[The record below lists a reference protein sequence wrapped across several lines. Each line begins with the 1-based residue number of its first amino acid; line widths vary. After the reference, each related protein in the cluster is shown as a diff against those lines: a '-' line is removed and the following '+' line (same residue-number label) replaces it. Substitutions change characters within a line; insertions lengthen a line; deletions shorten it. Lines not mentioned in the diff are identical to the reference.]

1 MSTLF
6 TKYFKSAREAMQL
19 AMPIIAGQLGMIL
32 MGFFDTVQVGKLG
45 ADYIAATG
53 VGSTVYWISTLLGL
67 GTLMAISPLVSE
79 ARGAQKDWRA
89 IGIYHSGLKVALGIS
104 VLFLVVVY
112 IVTRFFHHLGQEPQ
126 VADLAIEYLF
136 WLNLG
141 TPVIM
146 FATVYKQLLDGLGRT
161 AVGMWVN
168 ILALLLNVL
177 LNWLLIYGHWGFPA
191 LGISGAAIASV
202 IARLAMLVALY
213 LFVRFDQQIHQ
224 LKTAYNN
231 ALAEQHND
239 YSAAILRIGIPY
251 GLQMFF
257 EIAAFGVAQI
267 MAGWL
272 GKTYSA
278 AHQMAINLASI
289 TFMITA
295 GLSAA
300 GTIMT
305 GYHFGAKSKSD
316 IRVAAITVVMLTFAF
331 ELTFAGIFI
340 VFNQP
345 LATLYTDDV
354 TLLAVA
360 PGLILLAAFFQLSDG
375 LQSVASG
382 LLRGIQDVKIPSIM
396 AFVSYWLIMIP
407 ACYLLAF
414 TFGYGVK
421 GIWIGFI
428 IGLSFAASVLLLRF
442 HWVLKRLVFE
452 K

>member
-6 TKYFKSAREAMQL
+6 TQYFKSAREAMQL

-32 MGFFDTVQVGKLG
+32 MGFFDTVQIGRLG
-45 ADYIAATG
+45 ADHIAATG

-67 GTLMAISPLVSE
+67 GTLMAVSPLVSE

-89 IGIYHSGLKVALGIS
+89 IGIYKSGLKVALGIS
-104 VLFLVVVY
+104 VLFLLVVY
-112 IVTRFFHHLGQEPQ
+112 IVTLFFHHLGQETQ
-126 VADLAIEYLF
+126 VADLAIKYLIV
-136 WLNLG
+136 LNLG
-141 TPVIM
+141 TPTIM
-146 FATVYKQLLDGLGRT
+146 FATLYKQLLDGMGRT
-161 AVGMWVN
+161 SVGMWVN

-177 LNWLLIYGHWGFPA
+177 LNWLLIYGNWGFPA
-191 LGISGAAIASV
+191 MGISGAAIASV
-202 IARLAMLVALY
+202 MARTAMLIALY
-213 LFVRFDQQIHQ
+213 LFVRFDKQIQQLQADYDSAI
-224 LKTAYNN
+224 T
-231 ALAEQHND
+231 EQHND

-257 EIAAFGVAQI
+257 EIAAFGIAQI

-305 GYHFGAKSKSD
+305 GYHFGAKNKPD
-316 IRVAAITVVMLTFAF
+316 IRVAAITVVILTFMF
-331 ELTFAGIFI
+331 ELTFAGLFM

-345 LATLYTDDV
+345 LATLYTDDT

-360 PGLILLAAFFQLSDG
+360 PGLIFLAAFFQLSDG

-382 LLRGIQDVKIPSIM
+382 LLRGIQDVKIPSVM
-396 AFVSYWLIMIP
+396 AFISYWLIMIP

-442 HWVLKRLVFE
+442 HWVLKRLAFE

>member
-1 MSTLF
+1 
-6 TKYFKSAREAMQL
+6 
-19 AMPIIAGQLGMIL
+19 
-32 MGFFDTVQVGKLG
+32 
-45 ADYIAATG
+45 
-53 VGSTVYWISTLLGL
+53 
-67 GTLMAISPLVSE
+67 
-79 ARGAQKDWRA
+79 
-89 IGIYHSGLKVALGIS
+89 
-104 VLFLVVVY
+104 
-112 IVTRFFHHLGQEPQ
+112 
-126 VADLAIEYLF
+126 
-136 WLNLG
+136 
-141 TPVIM
+141 
-146 FATVYKQLLDGLGRT
+146 
-161 AVGMWVN
+161 
-168 ILALLLNVL
+168 
-177 LNWLLIYGHWGFPA
+177 
-191 LGISGAAIASV
+191 
-202 IARLAMLVALY
+202 
-213 LFVRFDQQIHQ
+213 
-224 LKTAYNN
+224 
-231 ALAEQHND
+231 
-239 YSAAILRIGIPY
+239 
-251 GLQMFF
+251 MFF

-305 GYHFGAKSKSD
+305 GYHFGAKNKAD
-316 IRVAAITVVMLTFAF
+316 IRVAAITVVILTFAF
-331 ELTFAGIFI
+331 EFTFAGLFI

-345 LATLYTDDV
+345 LATLYTDDA

-382 LLRGIQDVKIPSIM
+382 LLRGIQDVKIPSVM
-396 AFVSYWLIMIP
+396 AFISYWLIMIP

-442 HWVLKRLVFE
+442 HWVLKRLAFE
-452 K
+452 NIE

>member
-32 MGFFDTVQVGKLG
+32 MGFFDTVQIGNLG
-45 ADYIAATG
+45 ADYIAASG
-53 VGSTVYWISTLLGL
+53 VGNTVYWISTLLGL
-67 GTLMAISPLVSE
+67 GILMAVSPLVSE
-79 ARGAQKDWRA
+79 ARGAQKDWQA
-89 IGIYHSGLKVALGIS
+89 IGIYQSGIKIALVVSIVFTGMVALVALQFGW
-104 VLFLVVVY
+104 
-112 IVTRFFHHLGQEPQ
+112 LGQTPKIT
-126 VADLAIEYLF
+126 ALAAEFLLLVNI
-136 WLNLG
+136 G
-141 TPVIM
+141 TPAIM
-146 FATVYKQLLDGLGRT
+146 FATLYKQLLDGMGRT
-161 AVGMWVN
+161 SIGMWVN
-168 ILALLLNVL
+168 IFALVLNVW
-177 LNWLLIYGHWGFPA
+177 LNWLLIYGHWGLPA
-191 LGISGAAIASV
+191 MGISGAAIANV
-202 IARLAMLVALY
+202 ISRVAMLIALY
-213 LFVRFDQQIHQ
+213 LFVRFDQQVYQ
-224 LKTAYNN
+224 LKIEYDRAHSD
-231 ALAEQHND
+231 EHND

-257 EIAAFGVAQI
+257 EVAAFGVAQI

-272 GKTYSA
+272 GNTYSA

-289 TFMITA
+289 TFMITT
-295 GLSAA
+295 GLSSA

-305 GYHFGAKSKSD
+305 GYHFGAKNQSG
-316 IRVAAITVVMLTFAF
+316 IRIAAITVVLLTFTF
-331 ELTFAGIFI
+331 ELTFAGLFIF
-340 VFNQP
+340 FNEP
-345 LATLYTDDV
+345 LATLYTNNI

-382 LLRGIQDVKIPSIM
+382 LLRGIQDVKIPSAM

-414 TFGYGVK
+414 TVGYGVK

-428 IGLSFAASVLLLRF
+428 IGLSFAAIILLLRF
-442 HWVLKRLVFE
+442 RWVLQRLVFE